1 MNPSFD
7 SFPNDRTQY
16 EGGNAGSWVP
26 MSGVELID
34 CDDEPVSEAEIPED
48 PNRWTLPVIREGA
61 AIALLV
67 CVAPAIAACLAAA
80 GTATL
85 ALLHPTIDE

>member
-7 SFPNDRTQY
+7 SSPKDWTQPD
-16 EGGNAGSWVP
+16 GSDADSWVP

-34 CDDEPVSEAEIPED
+34 CDDEPVSEVEIPAD

-61 AIALLV
+61 AVALLI
-67 CVAPAIAACLAAA
+67 CVAPAIAACLGAA

-85 ALLHPTIDE
+85 ALLTPTSDE